1 MALSGTTAENSHFPA
16 RNSCTLSGRRT
27 MPDTIPDA
35 KSTTRALPQKVVV
48 FNESMTAQDAAD
60 RAPPGGDIDS
70 ESTAASGRK
79 DPLLGALVAGK
90 FRVLH
95 AIARGGMGRI
105 YYAMQEG
112 LNRPVALKVVQGDGN
127 FEKDSQFL
135 KRFQEEASILAKL
148 QHPNV
153 VTIFDY
159 GRIED
164 SPLEQYFIAMEYL
177 AGETLTQRLVDRE
190 FLDLRDCLVI
200 GRQMLRGL
208 REAHVHSIVHRD
220 LKPPNV
226 LLVPEADGGEIV
238 KIVDF
243 GIGKVLKAEGSK
255 AEDLTQDG
263 FMVGTPRFMAP
274 EQFEGTASPASDL
287 YALGTIMYLC
297 ATGKLPFAGGNPAE
311 LMVAKLARPYEPL
324 LSAKPDL
331 EMPLSFEALIDKL
344 LARSPDDRPSHD
356 ELAVLFAAVED
367 DVFGTSQSTR
377 RNYYAPRKDATPVPA
392 DRSSSPSGIKPKLKV
407 DDTLLAPGLVS
418 ASLLSN
424 PPPVITSAPPPSTGV
439 NLPSVAPPPS
449 FATPRQTS
457 QRRGPLIGAIALA
470 ALFAASGVVWFVALR
485 PKPLAIQ
492 SVALSASAPPSAP
505 APEPTTFTLLI
516 ESTPPQARVFEG
528 NAFVGMTPF
537 SVSIDRARAA
547 TEPRIFVLK
556 KEGFADFTVVQGSS
570 NNDPVRSVTLAPE
583 APNPVKSAPAVI
595 KPPPAASAKPPPPAS
610 DIRTKR

>member
-1 MALSGTTAENSHFPA
+1 MAGDPA
-16 RNSCTLSGRRT
+16 DMR
-27 MPDTIPDA
+27 P
-35 KSTTRALPQKVVV
+35 PQ
-48 FNESMTAQDAAD
+48 
-60 RAPPGGDIDS
+60 DIDS

-112 LNRPVALKVVQGDGN
+112 LNRPVALKVVQGDGT

-159 GRIED
+159 GRIDE

-190 FLDLRDCLVI
+190 FLDLRDTLVI

-208 REAHVHSIVHRD
+208 REAHVRGIVHRD

-243 GIGKVLKAEGSK
+243 GIGKVLKAEGGNK

-297 ATGKLPFAGGNPAE
+297 ATGKLPYAGGNPAE

-344 LARSPDDRPSHD
+344 LARSPADRPSHD
-356 ELAVLFAAVED
+356 ELATLFAAVED

-392 DRSSSPSGIKPKLKV
+392 DRSSSSSTSGIKPRLKV
-407 DDTLLAPGLVS
+407 DDTLLAPNLMS
-418 ASLLSN
+418 T
-424 PPPVITSAPPPSTGV
+424 PPPVITSPPVSVPQLS
-439 NLPSVAPPPS
+439 SVAPPPS
-449 FATPRQTS
+449 FATPRKAAA
-457 QRRGPLIGAIALA
+457 RRGPMIGAIALA
-470 ALFAASGVVWFVALR
+470 ALFVASGIVWFVALR

-492 SVALSASAPPSAP
+492 NVALSASTPSSATP
-505 APEPTTFTLLI
+505 PEPATFTLLI

-583 APNPVKSAPAVI
+583 APNPVKSAPTV